1 LKQAYKTTAKTKCSQ
16 KPDFLEHTLLFRVA
30 MKFRWL
36 LFITLLIPSW
46 SLNGQAPLRKIGNSA
61 FKAGE
66 ILEYRIHYG
75 FVDAGIAR
83 LEVKPQLTSIN
94 SRNCFHIVGT
104 GQTKG
109 AFDWFF
115 KVRDRFESYVDSESL
130 MPWIFIRKVEEGSY
144 KKSQHVSFNHYKN
157 TASSEKVTIPA
168 PQYVQD
174 LISAFY
180 YARTFDFANASPGT
194 VFPID
199 AYLDDEVFQMN
210 IKYIGKE
217 KVSTTLG
224 TFNCI
229 KFRPLLLEGRVFK
242 EEEDMT
248 VWVTDDKNRIVVRA
262 EAEILVGS
270 LKMDLKGYSGLA
282 NTLSSKIK

>member
-1 LKQAYKTTAKTKCSQ
+1 MNWTGNILVLLFCSQ
-16 KPDFLEHTLLFRVA
+16 SAF
-30 MKFRWL
+30 
-36 LFITLLIPSW
+36 
-46 SLNGQAPLRKIGNSA
+46 GQVYRQVNNQA

-75 FVDAGIAR
+75 FVDAGIGR
-83 LEVKPQLTSIN
+83 LELKQEFAYLNNRKCYHV
-94 SRNCFHIVGT
+94 VGI
-104 GQTKG
+104 GHTKG

-115 KVRDRFESYVDSESL
+115 KVRDRYESYFDSEAI
-130 MPWIFIRKVEEGSY
+130 MPWVFIRKVEEGSY
-144 KKSQHVSFNHYKN
+144 SKSQHVTFDHHKK
-157 TASSEKVTIPA
+157 TATSEKVTIPV
-168 PQYVQD
+168 PMYVQD
-174 LISAFY
+174 LVSAFY
-180 YARTFDFANASPGT
+180 YARNLDFESAKPGAI
-194 VFPID
+194 FPID

-217 KVSTTLG
+217 QINTKLG

-248 VWVTDDKNRIVVRA
+248 VWVSDDKNRIVVRA

-270 LKMDLKGYSGLA
+270 LKMDLNGYSGLA
-282 NTLSSKIK
+282 NPLSSKVK

>member
-1 LKQAYKTTAKTKCSQ
+1 MKKTGGLFFLLMVIFSGYAQ
-16 KPDFLEHTLLFRVA
+16 KPFRQ
-30 MKFRWL
+30 
-36 LFITLLIPSW
+36 I
-46 SLNGQAPLRKIGNSA
+46 NNEA
-61 FKAGE
+61 FKTGE

-75 FVDAGIAR
+75 FVEAGTAR
-83 LEVKPQLTSIN
+83 LEVKQELTTFN
-94 SRNCFHIVGT
+94 NRKCFHVVGI

-115 KVRDRFESYVDSESL
+115 KVRDRYESYFDSEAL
-130 MPWIFIRKVEEGSY
+130 IPWVFIRRVEEGSY
-144 KKSQHVSFNHYKN
+144 SKSQNITFNHFNN
-157 TASSEKVTIPA
+157 TATSEKVTIPI
-168 PQYVQD
+168 PDHVQD

-180 YARTFDFANASPGT
+180 YARTLDFANAKPGT

-199 AYLDDEVFQMN
+199 AYLDDEVFRMN

-217 KVSTTLG
+217 KINTKLG

-229 KFRPLLLEGRVFK
+229 KFRPLLMEGRVFK

-248 VWVTDDKNRIVVRA
+248 VWVSDDKNKIVIRA

-270 LKMDLKGYSGLA
+270 LKMDLNGYSGLT
-282 NTLSSKIK
+282 NYPVSKSK